1 MPRGSHHERS
11 KKKWQEEGDSGEPDV
26 APRRSLRERKRPP
39 VSDDIEH
46 TDSEN
51 NSDDFEARRR
61 DGSRIGDDEEVDND
75 GSDEES
81 DDDSNDG
88 GGDVDGSD
96 DESLGD
102 PLAIHRPVYTY
113 KKIHVDYS
121 KEKMVA
127 AVKRNRDDDPYS
139 QPRFTGDP
147 RFWNQ
152 FQQDF
157 YTTVILK
164 NPKITHEAQWVDW
177 EFMVRKRN
185 EIFRQVLD
193 ACEDKGIKGLMGF
206 KQDWNKEI
214 IAQFYATVYF
224 GQWKGERAMF

>member
-1 MPRGSHHERS
+1 MPRGTHHERA
-11 KKKWQEEGDSGEPDV
+11 KKKRQEEGVFGEPAV
-26 APRRSLRERKRPP
+26 APRQSLRERKRPP

-81 DDDSNDG
+81 DNDSD
-88 GGDVDGSD
+88 DGSD
-96 DESLGD
+96 HFDGNDDEDNGD
-102 PLAIHRPVYTY
+102 QPAIHHPVYTY
-113 KKIHVDYS
+113 KKIPVEFS

-127 AVKRNRDDDPYS
+127 AVKKNRDEDPYN

-164 NPKITHEAQWVDW
+164 KPKITHEAQWVDR
-177 EFMVRKRN
+177 EFMARKRN

-193 ACEDKGIKGLMGF
+193 AREDKGIKGLMGF

-224 GQWKGERAMF
+224 G